1 LTDWVSADPA
11 LLNLDLEASMDMAQT
26 ISSLVHSL
34 RKKEKMKVRQ
44 PLQRILIPVLN
55 AKSQEQ
61 IAHVEVIEV
70 DASNFPG
77 SFFHW
82 RSGLKSA
89 AKDASSEAQNHPVTT
104 A

>member
-1 LTDWVSADPA
+1 LFVANTDDLGIRMLVGVS
-11 LLNLDLEASMDMAQT
+11 
-26 ISSLVHSL
+26 
-34 RKKEKMKVRQ
+34 K
-44 PLQRILIPVLN
+44 
-55 AKSQEQ
+55 Q